1 MIARKAWAN
10 RYAGWNRQWGSP
22 AGLPARKFVPR
33 PLKFT
38 TVGARLVGPFSF
50 QRNNDTRALEYPWA
64 FEAIGPHRGMRVLE
78 VGGSL
83 AGLQFVLDR
92 SGCEVVNVDPGEA
105 SRGRGWPVS
114 EETFKKL
121 NHAFRTNV
129 VLKKCFLQ
137 DAGLAAESFDRI
149 VSISVLEHVPE
160 NDIEAILVEARRL
173 LKPGGLL
180 IITMDLFLNVTPFGD
195 AESNEYGHNV
205 SARWMLESSGMEL
218 VHGTRSE
225 LYGFDEFY
233 AAKVKA
239 NPELYVSA
247 EYPVMAQTMVLRKS

>member
-1 MIARKAWAN
+1 MIARKAWAEK
-10 RYAGWNRQWGSP
+10 YSKWNRQWGAP

-33 PLKFT
+33 PLKFST
-38 TVGARLVGPFSF
+38 LGARLVGPFSF

-64 FEAIGPHRGMRVLE
+64 FEAIAPREGMRVLE

-92 SGCEVVNVDPGEA
+92 CGCEVVNVDPGEA

-114 EETFKKL
+114 EETFEKL

-129 VLKKCFLQ
+129 ELKKCFLQ
-137 DAGLAAESFDRI
+137 DAALPAESFDRI

-160 NDIEAILVEARRL
+160 NDIEAILIEARRL

-180 IITMDLFLNVTPFGD
+180 VVTMDLFLNVKPFAA
-195 AESNEYGHNV
+195 AESNDYGHNV
-205 SARWMLESSGMEL
+205 SARWMLEKSGMEL
-218 VHGTRSE
+218 VHGTREE
-225 LYGFDEFY
+225 LFGFDEFD
-233 AAKVKA
+233 ASTVRT
-239 NPELYVSA
+239 NQDLYVST
-247 EYPVMAQTMVLRKS
+247 EYPVMAQTMVLKKS